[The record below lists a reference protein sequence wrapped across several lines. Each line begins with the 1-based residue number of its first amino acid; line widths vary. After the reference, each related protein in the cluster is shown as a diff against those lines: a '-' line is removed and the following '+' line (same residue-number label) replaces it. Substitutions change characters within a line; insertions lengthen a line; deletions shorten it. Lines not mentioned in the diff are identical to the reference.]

1 LLSEGEILVLMALGP
16 QYCTADELMGVRHH
30 RAPGTGCSG
39 MKGGAE
45 RQAHDA
51 LRPRRAEKF
60 EDSRI
65 AWVAIRAVDP
75 AGWVIMFANPLAD
88 SPVE

>member
-1 LLSEGEILVLMALGP
+1 
-16 QYCTADELMGVRHH
+16 
-30 RAPGTGCSG
+30 

-65 AWVAIRAVDP
+65 AWVAICAVNP